1 VSPSWIKLAWIKLA
15 WIKLARIALGCSL
28 LVAAGCSSLSTDV
41 PHAFDLSGD
50 WVIVGSA
57 PDAQVG
63 HPARTGHSDRAGRHG
78 RGANVGFDPAT
89 LPMIDAQAM
98 VIEQDATSMGIA
110 YQNGTYRDVS
120 WGERDLRLA
129 EVEAG
134 WDGPDLV
141 IETEGRSYDMV
152 ERYRL
157 GSDGNLRLEIH
168 LDPARGD
175 QINVVHIYRR
185 RVGAQ

>member
-1 VSPSWIKLAWIKLA
+1 MHFPIKLAW
-15 WIKLARIALGCSL
+15 IALGCSL
-28 LVAAGCSSLSTDV
+28 LVVVGCSNLSTEV

-50 WVIVGSA
+50 WVIAGAA
-57 PDAQVG
+57 PGAEVERPDRA
-63 HPARTGHSDRAGRHG
+63 GHSERAGRHG
-78 RGANVGFDPAT
+78 RGGHVGFDPAT
-89 LPMIDAQAM
+89 LPMIDARAM

-129 EVEAG
+129 EVAAG

-141 IETEGRSYDMV
+141 IETESRSYDMV

-157 GSDGNLRLEIH
+157 GADGNLHLEIR
-168 LDPARGD
+168 LDPAQGD
-175 QINVVHIYRR
+175 QINVVQVYRR
-185 RVGAQ
+185 RGVAE

>member
-1 VSPSWIKLAWIKLA
+1 MQFW
-15 WIKLARIALGCSL
+15 IALGCSL
-28 LVAAGCSSLSTDV
+28 LVAAGCSSLSTEV

-50 WVIVGSA
+50 WVIAGAA
-57 PDAQVG
+57 PDAG
-63 HPARTGHSDRAGRHG
+63 HPDRAGRHG
-78 RGANVGFDPAT
+78 RGAHVGFDPAT
-89 LPMIDAQAM
+89 LPMIDARAM

-129 EVEAG
+129 EVAAG

-157 GSDGNLRLEIH
+157 GSDGNLRLEIR

-175 QINVVHIYRR
+175 QINVVHVYRR
-185 RVGAQ
+185 RGVAE